1 MGTALCRLLLSCGCL
16 LLSVCGADPDDV
28 KKAREEMGSAD
39 PSSLLAGML
48 AVDSRA
54 PTTVTTTVT
63 TTSGA
68 TLG

>member
-48 AVDSRA
+48 GGGQPNADDSDDD
-54 PTTVTTTVT
+54 
-63 TTSGA
+63 
-68 TLG
+68 

>member
-48 AVDSRA
+48 GGGQPSADDSDDD
-54 PTTVTTTVT
+54 
-63 TTSGA
+63 SDDD
-68 TLG
+68 